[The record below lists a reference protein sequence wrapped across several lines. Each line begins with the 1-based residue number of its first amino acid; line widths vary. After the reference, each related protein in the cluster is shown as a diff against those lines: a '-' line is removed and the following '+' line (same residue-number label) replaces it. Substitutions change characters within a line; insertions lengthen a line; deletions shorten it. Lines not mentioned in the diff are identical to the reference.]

1 MDTRYVQSFVT
12 VVECGSLAEAAR
24 RLDLT
29 PAAIAARVRSL
40 EEDLDVRLIKRAGRN
55 VKPTEAGLK
64 ILERARMVVRDVRDL
79 RASASDGAPLGEF
92 RLGVSTSAL
101 TGLLPPVL
109 RRLYRNYPKLA
120 VFVEPGTSSHLY
132 HQVVDGVLDAA
143 IIVQPQF
150 ALPKGYEWQL
160 LAEEPLIV
168 LAGRHH
174 AGRDAHALMAEEPF
188 IRYDR
193 STWGGRMAD
202 RYLRQHGIR
211 PQERLEIDAM
221 PSIAAMVAEGLGVS
235 LIPDWAPAGLGSL
248 PVLRVSLPA
257 PAPVRRMG
265 LLWAANAP
273 HASMARAFLEEAVR
287 ASAEPGWPGG
297 GA

>member
-1 MDTRYVQSFVT
+1 M
-12 VVECGSLAEAAR
+12 VECGSLAEAAR
-24 RLDLT
+24 RLDMT
-29 PAAIAARVRSL
+29 PAATAARVRALEDDLGVSL
-40 EEDLDVRLIKRAGRN
+40 VKRAGRN

-64 ILERARMVVRDVRDL
+64 VLERARTVVRDVRDL
-79 RASASDGAPLGEF
+79 RASASGDAPLGEF

-109 RRLYRNYPKLA
+109 RRLYQNYPRLA

-132 HQVVDGVLDAA
+132 HQVVEGVLDAA
-143 IIVQPQF
+143 IIVEPQF
-150 ALPKGYEWQL
+150 ALSKGFEWRL
-160 LAEEPLIV
+160 LSEEALVV
-168 LAGRHH
+168 LAGKRH
-174 AGRDAHALMAEEPF
+174 AGRDPHALMAEEPF

-211 PQERLEIDAM
+211 PRERIEIDAM
-221 PSIAAMVAEGLGVS
+221 PAIAAMVSEGLGVS
-235 LIPDWAPAGLGSL
+235 LIPDWAPAGLGGL
-248 PVLRVSLPA
+248 PVVRVPLPP

-265 LLWAANAP
+265 LFWAANAP

-287 ASAEPGWPGG
+287 TATETAP
-297 GA
+297 A